1 MGNKLS
7 SNKNAT
13 SVNKEETHSSS
24 QETNVD
30 YKNILEASK
39 TLTDSIDFDKVLQY
53 DEQVKTFLEN
63 VYYDSTERNCIE
75 SLSGVGQIFQQML
88 DNWKKIKERCRQVK
102 MLPLILTGMPSNI
115 MYFFSTH
122 VLHR

>member
-7 SNKNAT
+7 TNKNTT

-24 QETNVD
+24 QETKVD
-30 YKNILEASK
+30 DKNILEASK

-115 MYFFSTH
+115 MYFSSTH